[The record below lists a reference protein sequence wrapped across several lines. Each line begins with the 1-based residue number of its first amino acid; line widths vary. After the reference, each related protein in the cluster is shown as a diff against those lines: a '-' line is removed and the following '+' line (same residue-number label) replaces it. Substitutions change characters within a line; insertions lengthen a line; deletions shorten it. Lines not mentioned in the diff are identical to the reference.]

1 MTHISALEN
10 QMETKSL
17 SRQRDF
23 SYYINP
29 YTNLKANEASGPLVI
44 ERGDGVF
51 VYDEDGKEY
60 LEGMSGLWCVS
71 LGFSESRL
79 IQAAEQQMKTLP
91 YYHSF
96 TGKVPAVTLELSER
110 LVEMAPKPMS
120 KVLYANSGSESN
132 DTAVK
137 VAWYYQ
143 NALGRPDK
151 KKIISRLRG
160 YHGVTI
166 TSGSLT
172 GMDYA
177 HKGFDLP
184 RPHVIHA
191 EAPHYFREALPGES
205 EEAFT
210 GRLADSLEHLILKEN
225 PDTIAAM
232 IAEPVQGAGG
242 VIIPPEKYFQA
253 IQPILRK
260 YQILLIADE
269 VICGF
274 GRTGE
279 MFGST
284 HFDIEPDMMVV
295 AKQLSS
301 GYQPISG
308 LLISDAVYQVMRE
321 QSAGYGMFGH
331 GYTYSGHPVPAAVA
345 LETLKI
351 YEERNLVQRVS
362 DLAPRFSKAF
372 RELEEHPMIGTS
384 RSLGLIGALE
394 LVRDKKKK
402 EFFDPSQK
410 IGAHL
415 VAQAQQHGLIL
426 RTLPG
431 DIIACCPPL
440 IISESE
446 MDEMFSRFKKA
457 IDETANH
464 FLN

>member
-1 MTHISALEN
+1 
-10 QMETKSL
+10 
-17 SRQRDF
+17 
-23 SYYINP
+23 
-29 YTNLKANEASGPLVI
+29 
-44 ERGDGVF
+44 
-51 VYDEDGKEY
+51 
-60 LEGMSGLWCVS
+60 MSGLWCVS

-79 IQAAEQQMKTLP
+79 IRAAEQQMKTLP

-151 KKIISRLRG
+151 KKIISRQRG

-274 GRTGE
+274 GRTGK

-351 YEERNLVQRVS
+351 YEERNLVQRVR
-362 DLAPRFSKAF
+362 DLAPRFSKA
-372 RELEEHPMIGTS
+372 
-384 RSLGLIGALE
+384 
-394 LVRDKKKK
+394 
-402 EFFDPSQK
+402 
-410 IGAHL
+410 
-415 VAQAQQHGLIL
+415 
-426 RTLPG
+426 
-431 DIIACCPPL
+431 
-440 IISESE
+440 
-446 MDEMFSRFKKA
+446 
-457 IDETANH
+457 
-464 FLN
+464 

>member
-1 MTHISALEN
+1 
-10 QMETKSL
+10 METESL
-17 SRQRDF
+17 SRQRDYR
-23 SYYINP
+23 YYINP
-29 YTNLKANEASGPLVI
+29 YTNLKANETSGPLVI
-44 ERGDGVF
+44 ERGQGVF
-51 VYDEDGKEY
+51 VYDENGKEY

-71 LGFSESRL
+71 LGFSEERL
-79 IQAAEQQMKTLP
+79 VQAAERQMKILP

-143 NALGRPDK
+143 NALGRPNK

-166 TSGSLT
+166 TTGSLT

-184 RPHVIHA
+184 RPNVLHTD
-191 EAPHYFREALPGES
+191 APHFFREGLPS
-205 EEAFT
+205 ETENEFC
-210 GRLADSLEHLILKEN
+210 GRLADSLEHLILKEK

-232 IAEPVQGAGG
+232 IAEPIQGAGG
-242 VIIPPEKYFQA
+242 VIIPPKQYFRT

-279 MFGST
+279 MFGSK
-284 HFDIEPDMMVV
+284 HFGIEPDMMVV

-301 GYQPISG
+301 GYQPISA
-308 LLISDAVYQVMRE
+308 LLISDAVYQVIRE
-321 QSAGYGMFGH
+321 QSAGFGMFGH

-351 YEERNLVQRVS
+351 YEERNLVERVRE
-362 DLAPRFSKAF
+362 LAPRFAKA
-372 RELEEHPMIGTS
+372 LQSVSSHPLIGTS
-384 RSLGLIGALE
+384 RSLGLIGAVE
-394 LVRDKKKK
+394 LVRNKTQK
-402 EFFDPSQK
+402 EFFDPSFK
-410 IGAHL
+410 VGAHL
-415 VAQAQQHGLIL
+415 VARAQEHGLIL
-426 RTLPG
+426 RVLPG
-431 DIIACCPPL
+431 DIIAFCPPL

-446 MDEMFSRFKKA
+446 MDEMFLRFEKA
-457 IDETANH
+457 LEDTTNH
-464 FLN
+464 FSS

>member
-1 MTHISALEN
+1 M
-10 QMETKSL
+10 
-17 SRQRDF
+17 
-23 SYYINP
+23 
-29 YTNLKANEASGPLVI
+29 
-44 ERGDGVF
+44 
-51 VYDEDGKEY
+51 
-60 LEGMSGLWCVS
+60 
-71 LGFSESRL
+71 
-79 IQAAEQQMKTLP
+79 
-91 YYHSF
+91 
-96 TGKVPAVTLELSER
+96 
-110 LVEMAPKPMS
+110 
-120 KVLYANSGSESN
+120 GSEMCIRDS
-132 DTAVK
+132 
-137 VAWYYQ
+137 
-143 NALGRPDK
+143 PDK

-205 EEAFT
+205 KEAFT

-253 IQPILRK
+253 ILPILRK

-284 HFDIEPDMMVV
+284 HFEIEPDMMVV

-308 LLISDAVYQVMRE
+308 LLI
-321 QSAGYGMFGH
+321 
-331 GYTYSGHPVPAAVA
+331 
-345 LETLKI
+345 
-351 YEERNLVQRVS
+351 
-362 DLAPRFSKAF
+362 
-372 RELEEHPMIGTS
+372 
-384 RSLGLIGALE
+384 
-394 LVRDKKKK
+394 
-402 EFFDPSQK
+402 
-410 IGAHL
+410 
-415 VAQAQQHGLIL
+415 
-426 RTLPG
+426 
-431 DIIACCPPL
+431 
-440 IISESE
+440 
-446 MDEMFSRFKKA
+446 
-457 IDETANH
+457 
-464 FLN
+464 